1 VTPFDAKG
9 EVDWVAYEAL
19 VRQQIAAGVAGV
31 IPCGTTGESS
41 TLTAEERI
49 RLISE
54 AVKLCRGT
62 TGSNDTSKTVAA
74 TAEAQA
80 AGVDGVMVIT
90 PYYNRP
96 SQAGLIAHFTAVAAV
111 GVPIMLYNSGRSGV
125 NLEPSTVAE
134 LRKLPA
140 MAAIKEASGSVEQA
154 SAVAAAC
161 DIPILSGDDGL
172 TVPMMSVGAVG
183 VASVVSNLL
192 PAEVVALVDAAAAG
206 DYAAA
211 RAAHYKLLPF
221 FTTMFVET
229 NPVPIKRAMELAGLI
244 PSAAVRLPLVG
255 LAAES
260 DAAVVAL
267 LRERGMLKG

>member
-1 VTPFDAKG
+1 M
-9 EVDWVAYEAL
+9 AYETL
-19 VRQQIAAGVAGV
+19 LRQQIAAGVAGIV
-31 IPCGTTGESS
+31 PCGTTGESS
-41 TLTAEERI
+41 TLTAVERS

-62 TGSNDTSKTVAA
+62 GCQVVAGTGSNDTAKTVAT
-74 TAEAQA
+74 TADAQA
-80 AGVDGVMVIT
+80 AGVDGVMIVN

-125 NLEPSTVAE
+125 NLAPSTVAE
-134 LRKLPA
+134 LRRRLPA
-140 MAAIKEASGSVEQA
+140 VAAIKEASGSVEQA

-183 VASVVSNLL
+183 VVSVVSNLL
-192 PAEVVALVDAAAAG
+192 PAEVVAMVDAAAAG
-206 DYAAA
+206 DYGAA
-211 RAAHYKLLPF
+211 RAAHYRLLPF

-229 NPVPIKRAMELAGLI
+229 NPVPIKRAMQLAGLI

-260 DAAVVAL
+260 DTAVVAL
-267 LRERGMLKG
+267 LRERGMLRR